1 MSWDDIDLPHL
12 ARRFSYYNRR
22 ALAKSAKITDI
33 AEEHEVNAVELR
45 DAIFSEKQRLGL
57 D

>member
-22 ALAKSAKITDI
+22 ALAKSPKITDI

>member
-12 ARRFSYYNRR
+12 ARRFGYYDRR
-22 ALAKSAKITDI
+22 ALAKSAKITQI
-33 AEEHEVNAVELR
+33 AQDHEVNAVELR
-45 DAIFSEKQRLGL
+45 DAIFAEKQRLGL